1 MDNLAVLIDFPFG
14 LQPVFK
20 FVAGFSASRLIK
32 FIRAPREL
40 ILIGMIFPQS
50 RLVFFV
56 FVFHFLSF
64 RFVVVISLFL
74 VGKQTLRWTCRNR
87 NTTLRRVDY
96 TILLF
101 FVVEEWFLEIQWQ
114 NGAR

>member
-1 MDNLAVLIDFPFG
+1 MLIDFPFG

-32 FIRAPREL
+32 FISAPREL
-40 ILIGMIFPQS
+40 ILIGMIFVQKPVGVLCLRFS
-50 RLVFFV
+50 FS
-56 FVFHFLSF
+56 FLSF
-64 RFVVVISLFL
+64 CCCYFSFL

>member
-1 MDNLAVLIDFPFG
+1 VLIDFPFG

-32 FIRAPREL
+32 FISAPREL
-40 ILIGMIFPQS
+40 ILIGIFAQS
-50 RLVFFV
+50 RLMFFV

-64 RFVVVISLFL
+64 RFVVVIFL
-74 VGKQTLRWTCRNR
+74 VGKQTLRRTCRSR
-87 NTTLRRVDY
+87 NTTLRRIDY

-101 FVVEEWFLEIQWQ
+101 FVVEEFLEIQWQ
-114 NGAR
+114 NGAL

>member
-1 MDNLAVLIDFPFG
+1 MDNLAVLIDLAFG

-32 FIRAPREL
+32 FISAPREL
-40 ILIGMIFPQS
+40 ILIGMIFAQS

-56 FVFHFLSF
+56 FVVHFLSF
-64 RFVVVISLFL
+64 RFVVVIFF
-74 VGKQTLRWTCRNR
+74 VGKQTLRRTCRSR
-87 NTTLRRVDY
+87 NTTPRRVDY
-96 TILLF
+96 TIILF
-101 FVVEEWFLEIQWQ
+101 FVVEESFLEIQWQ

>member
-1 MDNLAVLIDFPFG
+1 MDNLAVLIDLAFG

-40 ILIGMIFPQS
+40 ILIGMIFAQS

-64 RFVVVISLFL
+64 RFVVVIFL
-74 VGKQTLRWTCRNR
+74 VSKQTLRRTRRSR
-87 NTTLRRVDY
+87 NTTPRRVDY
-96 TILLF
+96 TIILF
-101 FVVEEWFLEIQWQ
+101 FVVEESFLEIQWQ

>member
-1 MDNLAVLIDFPFG
+1 MDNLAVRIDFPFG

-20 FVAGFSASRLIK
+20 FVAGFFASRLIK
-32 FIRAPREL
+32 FISPPREL
-40 ILIGMIFPQS
+40 ILIGMIFAQS

-64 RFVVVISLFL
+64 RFVVVIFL
-74 VGKQTLRWTCRNR
+74 VGKQTLRRTCRSR
-87 NTTLRRVDY
+87 NTTLRGVDY

-114 NGAR
+114 NGAL